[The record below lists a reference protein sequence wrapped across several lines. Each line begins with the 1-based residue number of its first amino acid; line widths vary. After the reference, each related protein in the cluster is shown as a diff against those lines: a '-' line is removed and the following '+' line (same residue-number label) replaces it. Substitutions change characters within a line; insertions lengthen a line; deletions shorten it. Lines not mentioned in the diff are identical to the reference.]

1 MSTGRLDVDMSHVQ
15 VGRHCNLDRKK
26 RSEHSHP
33 QARAARAARAATCDR
48 GMFVHSGSHNPPGL
62 HYLATL
68 ENDAVGPSGPRTR
81 VRKAY
86 DGAMG
91 GGGPKPTGN
100 RGASGF
106 DVRSLVG
113 RLNQTVSIHLEM
125 TDAPTHHNP
134 GIHGSHPRVRRLAR
148 PKNPPRPTGNDPS
161 REDQRGQ
168 S

>member
-1 MSTGRLDVDMSHVQ
+1 MSMGRWDVDMDHVQ
-15 VGRHCNLDRKK
+15 VGRHCNLGRKK

-33 QARAARAARAATCDR
+33 QARAARAATCDR
-48 GMFVHSGSHNPPGL
+48 GMFVHSGSHIPPGL

-68 ENDAVGPSGPRTR
+68 ENDAVGPSGPTTR

-91 GGGPKPTGN
+91 GGGPKPSGN
-100 RGASGF
+100 RGAIGF
-106 DVRSLVG
+106 DVTSLVG

-125 TDAPTHHNP
+125 TDAPTRHNP
-134 GIHGSHPRVRRLAR
+134 GIHGSRPRVGKLAR

-161 REDQRGQ
+161 RVDQRGL
-168 S
+168 SRC